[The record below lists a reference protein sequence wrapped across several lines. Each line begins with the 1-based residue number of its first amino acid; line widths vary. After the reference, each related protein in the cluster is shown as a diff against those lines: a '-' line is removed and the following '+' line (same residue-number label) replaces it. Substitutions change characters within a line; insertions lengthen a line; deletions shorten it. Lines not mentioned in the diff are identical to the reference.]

1 MRLDTIIDR
10 VRGLDGPDRE
20 VDRDVHVLLVGPVID
35 FPLSGPWQENGI
47 AAVPAYTASL
57 DAVVSLIERELP
69 GKHWSISKSY
79 GPHSPMRSFGD
90 GDFDAKC
97 GSWGDQKRAAHDAPT
112 LALLLA
118 FLTVMKEMVQ

>member
-1 MRLDTIIDR
+1 MDIDTIIER

-57 DAVVSLIERELP
+57 DAVVALIERELP
-69 GKHWSISKSY
+69 GFLWRIGTD
-79 GPHSPMRSFGD
+79 GPDDAPFGWVGRD
-90 GDFDAKC
+90 DEAGHL
-97 GSWGDQKRAAHDAPT
+97 AATPT
-112 LALLLA
+112 LAILLA
-118 FLTVMKEMVQ
+118 FLTARNEKSDD